1 MGSAFKK
8 EPLVAGAVDEARA
21 AEPPKLAERSR
32 QPDPEK
38 TVNFRES
45 PIPVTAE
52 PGCAEHVQKALDCPK
67 FKMWYQRAEKDKHFE
82 VETIHFQSIDMF
94 GPKVGFLKFKL
105 TVKAGGKGLEDKGKL
120 NEVCQDLWVTMK
132 PESVDASDTKE
143 LVLKQVPNNRT
154 YKGLEYENQGIWK
167 KPFFFVQ
174 MADTQFGML
183 GGGRRGLEEEEAMC
197 NVAVDHINRLK
208 PAFAIVCGDMTNSY
222 PENSSTPLYLQHAEK
237 DAFKRVFSRVDES
250 IPLLCV
256 CGNHDIGDR
265 PNSKTLNIYKK
276 RWGDDYYSF
285 WFGGVKFL
293 VINTQVYKAL
303 EKEPYA
309 EDLLRMRKAQDEWL
323 EKELKATEEE
333 NPAHLVIL
341 SHIPPYIEAPDE
353 EDGYFNLKSTTR
365 QELVTKCKAKGA
377 SKWLCGHYHRN
388 SCACD
393 ADGKFEVVVTG
404 AVGCNFKTRPGSNR
418 KARLGLAG
426 EGQMFFTPEMSG
438 FRIVKIRQ
446 DSIDHQFYCLS
457 DMPANVDA
465 SAPRWEESSDSV
477 SNKVLR
483 KWRM

>member
-1 MGSAFKK
+1 MQIFVKTLTGKTITLDVEASDTIDNVKAKIQDK
-8 EPLVAGAVDEARA
+8 EGITLDVEASTPFR
-21 AEPPKLAERSR
+21 
-32 QPDPEK
+32 DNVK
-38 TVNFRES
+38 TK
-45 PIPVTAE
+45 I
-52 PGCAEHVQKALDCPK
+52 Q
-67 FKMWYQRAEKDKHFE
+67 DKEGIQEFW
-82 VETIHFQSIDMF
+82 FDMF
-94 GPKVGFLKFKL
+94 ALLRHVPSQFHAMMSVQDLLDVALSTSMADLQHVTRQKFPS
-105 TVKAGGKGLEDKGKL
+105 LEDEGKL
-120 NEVCQDLWVTMK
+120 NEVCQDMWVTMK
-132 PESVDASDTKE
+132 PQSVDASDAKE
-143 LVLKQVPNNRT
+143 LLLKQAPNNRT

-167 KPFFFVQ
+167 TPFFFVQ
-174 MADTQFGML
+174 MADTQFGMAP
-183 GGGRRGLEEEEAMC
+183 GGTKGLEAEEAMC

-208 PAFAIVCGDMTNSY
+208 PAFAIVCGDMTNAY

-237 DAFKRVFSRVDES
+237 DSFKRVFSRVDES

-285 WFGGVKFL
+285 WFGAVKFL

-309 EDLLRMRKAQDEWL
+309 EDLLMMRKAHDEWL
-323 EKELKATEEE
+323 DKELKATEEE

-353 EDGYFNLKSTTR
+353 EDGYFNLESATR

-393 ADGKFEVVVTG
+393 ADGKFEMVVTG
-404 AVGCNFKTRPGSNR
+404 AVGCNFKTRPGSDR
-418 KARLGLAG
+418 QARVNLAG
-426 EGQMFFTPEMSG
+426 EGRKFLTPEMSG

-446 DSIDHQFYCLS
+446 DSIDHRLYCLS

-465 SAPRWEESSDSV
+465 SAPQWEGHPIA
-477 SNKVLR
+477 
-483 KWRM
+483 